1 MLYEEHSNYEQKLL
15 LFKHIRTISFQN
27 IDHTEGVDP
36 SGEDPFNPLWWNN
49 GRHASNGECG
59 VPTFVRWGSAV
70 PYENSSGKT
79 WYSFDWGNVH
89 VVMMDSEHDWQY
101 GSNQHAWLEANLA
114 AVNRTKT
121 PWVVVTSH
129 RPIYTTELCVV
140 PDYIVSRFMRQ
151 ALDPLFEKYKVN
163 LALVAHLHS
172 YERTCLIKRGNCVQ
186 NGGTQHITI
195 GSAGAGLDSCG
206 SSPILGPYN
215 RAHTNQWGYLTV
227 DVTDKR
233 MKLDFIL
240 DKDGSVWYSYEVLPW
255 E

>member
-1 MLYEEHSNYEQKLL
+1 M
-15 LFKHIRTISFQN
+15 
-27 IDHTEGVDP
+27 
-36 SGEDPFNPLWWNN
+36 
-49 GRHASNGECG
+49 
-59 VPTFVRWGSAV
+59 RWGSAV

-101 GSNQHAWLEANLA
+101 GSNQHTWLDANLA

-172 YERTCLIKRGNCVQ
+172 YERTCLIKRGNCVE

-215 RAHTNQWGYLTV
+215 KAHTNQWGYLTV
-227 DVTDKR
+227 EATDER

-240 DKDGSVWYSYEVLPW
+240 DKDGSVWDSYEVLPW